1 MSHMCMIGNL
11 ITAIGGRPKIAFK
24 NNCPLFPSKMPFG
37 MLNNKIITLGPLTKE
52 RILNIFLPIEAPSK
66 L

>member
-1 MSHMCMIGNL
+1 MIGNL

-37 MLNNKIITLGPLTKE
+37 MLNN
-52 RILNIFLPIEAPSK
+52 
-66 L
+66 